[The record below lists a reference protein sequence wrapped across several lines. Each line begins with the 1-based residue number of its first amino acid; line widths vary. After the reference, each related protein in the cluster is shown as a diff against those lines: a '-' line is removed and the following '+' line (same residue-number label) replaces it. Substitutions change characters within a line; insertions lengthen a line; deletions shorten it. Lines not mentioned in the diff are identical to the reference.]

1 MMSNVLIILESALPM
16 CMLLIFNSL
25 VVRLRLYC
33 PYSNRDVSKEVNSR
47 KTSSISSCFS

>member
-16 CMLLIFNSL
+16 CMLLILNSL

-47 KTSSISSCFS
+47 KTSSFSSCFG